1 MTSHRPVVQGVR
13 VENPEEAPA
22 VYAMADASRV
32 ETAKSAAVLAALLLP
47 LLLALFFLLGKRRR

>member
-1 MTSHRPVVQGVR
+1 M
-13 VENPEEAPA
+13 ENPEEGPA
-22 VYAMADASRV
+22 VYVMADASRV